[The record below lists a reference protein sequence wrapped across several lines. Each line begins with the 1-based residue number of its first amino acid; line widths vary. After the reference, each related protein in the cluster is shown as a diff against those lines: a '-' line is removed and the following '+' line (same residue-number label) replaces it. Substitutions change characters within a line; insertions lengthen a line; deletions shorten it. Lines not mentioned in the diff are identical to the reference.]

1 MNRAQAHYLRIY
13 KSTTD
18 YELWQS
24 YYVNKTVTV
33 DSKNYQY
40 FPFQTGGIQESSAL
54 GALGMSLTVPASQ
67 KAIEAFEAAI
77 NNQWLV
83 EISVYEFDSRL
94 GNGSPQSGQILI
106 TSFVGQVTSLSGSFT
121 RLEIGLGSALATVG
135 SQAPP
140 RTFTTALVGNPLR
153 I

>member
-1 MNRAQAHYLRIY
+1 MNRSQAQYLRIY

-24 YYVNKTVTV
+24 YYVNSTVTV
-33 DSKNYQY
+33 DSKNYEY
-40 FPFQTGGIQESSAL
+40 FPFQADGIEESSAL
-54 GALGMSLTVPASQ
+54 GSLGMSLTVPASQ
-67 KAIEAFEAAI
+67 KAVEAFEAAK
-77 NNQWLV
+77 NKQRLV
-83 EISVYEFDSRL
+83 EISIYEFDTRL
-94 GNGSPQSGQILI
+94 SNASPQSGQILI
-106 TSFVGQVTSLSGSFT
+106 TSFVGQVSSLSGSFSE
-121 RLEIGLGSALATVG
+121 LQVGLGSALATVG